1 MLREAK
7 RRALEQDIANVEWV
21 QGGSDD
27 LHRLQPVLGRFDLVT
42 IGTPFHFME
51 PRATLGDLSR
61 IAADGAVVVA
71 YNGSPDVASPRSLGE
86 VPPRGV
92 GSPSRPVCAENSVS
106 CSRVVRG

>member
-71 YNGSPDVASPRSLGE
+71 YNGSPMWLHPDTWAESLLAVLGARLGPCVARTL
-86 VPPRGV
+86 
-92 GSPSRPVCAENSVS
+92 CHALAA
-106 CSRVVRG
+106 